1 VSDFLLELSK
11 NPNARKLIQSLGL
24 PIPLPQPLV
33 RARGPWQERPLADRN
48 VVVGA
53 APGGR
58 LSSVLAVTLAAAGAQ
73 PILGAGLDE
82 APFRAA
88 GEAYGR
94 PPRSLDA
101 AALGREHGTAP
112 WALVFDATGI
122 VDPSQLRALYEYF
135 QPLIATIARSG
146 RLVVLGRALDY
157 VTGRAGIAGAERGD
171 MIAPAEA
178 AAQMAL
184 DGFVRSAAKELG
196 RKGATANLLRVDA
209 DAQGRVPP
217 LLRFLLS
224 PRAAFIT
231 AQPIR
236 VSLQAAQAPGSD
248 GEVPWT
254 RPLEG
259 KVVLVTGA
267 ARGIGAATARLL
279 AAEGAKV
286 VCLDRPADDA
296 PLSQLAREIAGTP
309 LLADVSD
316 REAPGK
322 IAKEVRERLG
332 GLDVI
337 VHNAGITRDK
347 TLAKMKPELWVET
360 LDVNLAAVT
369 RITAA
374 LVESGGPLR
383 DGGRIICLS
392 SVAGIA
398 GNMGQT
404 NYAASKAG
412 IIGLVRALAAKVA
425 ERGIT
430 VNAVAP
436 GFIETRMTA
445 AIPLMIREVGR
456 RLSALG
462 QGGLPED
469 IGELITFL
477 ASPGAQGVTG
487 QIIRACGGALIG
499 A

>member
-1 VSDFLLELSK
+1 MSDFLLELSK
-11 NPNARKLIQSLGL
+11 NPNTRKLIQTLGL
-24 PIPLPQPLV
+24 PIPLPQSLE
-33 RARGPWQERPLADRN
+33 RARGPWEERPLADRR

-53 APGGR
+53 APGGT
-58 LSSVLAVTLAAAGAQ
+58 LSSVLAVAIASAGAD
-73 PILGAGLDE
+73 PVIVNGARGGGLDE
-82 APFRAA
+82 APFKAA

-94 PPRSLDA
+94 PATGIDQAGDKPY
-101 AALGREHGTAP
+101 
-112 WALVFDATGI
+112 WAIVFDATGI
-122 VDPSQLRALYEYF
+122 AEPSGLRALYDF
-135 QPLIATIARSG
+135 FHPIVGKLARSG
-146 RLVVLGRALDY
+146 RIIVLGRALEDA
-157 VTGRAGIAGAERGD
+157 TDPKA
-171 MIAPAEA
+171 A

-184 DGFVRSAAKELG
+184 DGFIRSASKEVG
-196 RKGATANLLRVDA
+196 RKGATANLVRVDA

-217 LLRFLLS
+217 LLRYLAS
-224 PRAAFIT
+224 CRAAFVT
-231 AQPIR
+231 GQPIR
-236 VSLQAAQAPGSD
+236 VSLQAAPAPGSD

-267 ARGIGAATARLL
+267 ARGIGAATVKLL

-286 VCLDRPADDA
+286 ACLDRPADDA
-296 PLSQLAREIAGTP
+296 PLSQIAREIGGTP
-309 LLADVSD
+309 ILADVSD
-316 REAPGK
+316 PEAPGK
-322 IAKEVRERLG
+322 IASELQERLG
-332 GLDVI
+332 GVDVV

-347 TLAKMKPELWVET
+347 TLAKMKPELWDQT
-360 LDVNLAAVT
+360 IDVNLAAVA
-369 RITAA
+369 RITDA
-374 LVESGGPLR
+374 LTAKGGPLR

-412 IIGLVRALAAKVA
+412 IIGYVRALAPKLAG
-425 ERGIT
+425 RGIT

-436 GFIETRMTA
+436 GFIETRLTA
-445 AIPLMIREVGR
+445 AIPVVIREVGR

-469 IGELITFL
+469 IGQLVTFL

-487 QIIRACGGALIG
+487 QIIRDCGGALIG

>member
-1 VSDFLLELSK
+1 M
-11 NPNARKLIQSLGL
+11 PQARE
-24 PIPLPQPLV
+24 
-33 RARGPWQERPLADRN
+33 RARGPWQERPLADRR

-53 APGGR
+53 APGGQ
-58 LSSVLAVTLAAAGAQ
+58 LSPVLAVTLAAAGAQ
-73 PILGAGLDE
+73 PLLWPGAGASLDPV
-82 APFRAA
+82 AFRDA

-94 PPRSLDA
+94 PPHILEEHDTA
-101 AALGREHGTAP
+101 AV

-122 VDPSQLRALYEYF
+122 ADPAGLRALYDF
-135 QPLIATIARSG
+135 FHPVVARIGRSG
-146 RLVVLGRALDY
+146 RLLVLGRSVEDTA
-157 VTGRAGIAGAERGD
+157 T
-171 MIAPAEA
+171 PAAA

-184 DGFVRSAAKELG
+184 DGFVRSAAKEIG
-196 RKGATANLLRVDA
+196 RKGATANLVRVDT
-209 DAQGRVPP
+209 DAQGRVPA
-217 LLRFLLS
+217 LVRFLLS
-224 PRAAFIT
+224 PRAAFVT
-231 AQPIR
+231 GQPIR
-236 VSLQAAQAPGSD
+236 VSLQAAPQPGTD
-248 GEVPWT
+248 GEVPWV

-279 AAEGAKV
+279 AGEGAKV
-286 VCLDRPADDA
+286 VCLDRPADDG
-296 PLSQLAREIAGTP
+296 PLSQIAREIGGTP

-316 REAPGK
+316 PEAPGK
-322 IAKEVRERLG
+322 IAGELKERLG
-332 GLDVI
+332 GLDVV

-347 TLAKMKPELWVET
+347 TLAKMKPELWDQT
-360 LDVNLAAVT
+360 IAVNLDAVA
-369 RITAA
+369 RITDALAA
-374 LVESGGPLR
+374 ADGPLR
-383 DGGRIICLS
+383 DGGRVICLS

-412 IIGLVRALAAKVA
+412 IIGFVRALAPKLA

-436 GFIETRMTA
+436 GFIETRLTA
-445 AIPLMIREVGR
+445 AIPVVIREVGR

-469 IGELITFL
+469 IGELVTFL

-487 QIIRACGGALIG
+487 QVIRACGGALIG